1 MPVHQ
6 NRLPNAQHQLHL
18 NNGRGRA
25 TLHIR
30 NLPINLENNDL
41 LTNHEK
47 AALALLINLAP
58 INHVKAALDPLM
70 QVVPV
75 AIDDPLQERPLVTD
89 KQLPEDP
96 DLPIQEHAL
105 LLAVLALD
113 QGQDLDSDD
122 HLLCQSLRHGA
133 LQDYLKNLEMMKNPA
148 LRMFA
153 MLKEIKSRKFIAPS
167 THEINKVS
175 GVEKMKYGVLEK
187 DVKCVPL
194 LVKKLLSVLKI

>member
-1 MPVHQ
+1 V
-6 NRLPNAQHQLHL
+6 
-18 NNGRGRA
+18 
-25 TLHIR
+25 
-30 NLPINLENNDL
+30 
-41 LTNHEK
+41 K
-47 AALALLINLAP
+47 AALA
-58 INHVKAALDPLM
+58 PLM

-75 AIDDPLQERPLVTD
+75 AIDDPLQERLLVTD
-89 KQLPEDP
+89 KQLPGGLA
-96 DLPIQEHAL
+96 LPIQEHAL

-167 THEINKVS
+167 THEINKAS

-194 LVKKLLSVLKI
+194 SVKKLLSVLKI